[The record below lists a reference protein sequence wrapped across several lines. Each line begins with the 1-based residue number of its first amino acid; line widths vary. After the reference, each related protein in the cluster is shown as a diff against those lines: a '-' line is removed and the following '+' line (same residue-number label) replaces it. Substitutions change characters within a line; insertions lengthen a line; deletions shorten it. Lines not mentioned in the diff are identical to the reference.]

1 MKKWIALLLA
11 AITCLSLAAC
21 GQSGEAQKYKKYETL
36 IDYMEAKDYESALAE
51 MIRISEYADD
61 PEDGNPEDGEPEDT
75 EPSETEPEAHTV
87 ELTLDNWQDY
97 LEINQYLSVSYY
109 TNSFDEVTD
118 TYLELYT
125 ILEPKAEYSN
135 VDTWWESSDYIAVE
149 YDMDFCTRDIIYN
162 LEDFSFE
169 LTDCVSHPDATVD
182 ENRFL
187 RGQTSK
193 IPGGMTVSRDR
204 IVDGKVEH
212 DSIEYYVNVGKKGLT
227 LGDLGSSAYIVQNED
242 GTGYISQ
249 CPTNIKI
256 TRIQGTLK
264 YYDPA

>member
-51 MIRISEYADD
+51 MIRISEYADE
-61 PEDGNPEDGEPEDT
+61 PGDGDPEDT

-97 LEINQYLSVSYY
+97 LEINQYLSVYY
-109 TNSFDEVTD
+109 STNTFDEVTS
-118 TYLELYT
+118 TSLRLYT

-135 VDTWWESSDYIAVE
+135 VDTWWEDSDYIAVE

-169 LTDCVSHPDATVD
+169 LTDCVSHPDATVN
-182 ENRFL
+182 ENAFL

-193 IPGGMTVSRDR
+193 IPDGVSINRDR

-212 DSIEYYVNVGKKGLT
+212 DYIDYSVNVNKKGLS
-227 LGDLGSSAYIVQNED
+227 LGDWGDSAYIEQNED